1 MGAGKELASD
11 CDGDGSFILCLRSP
25 KKAIT
30 CSLQNLSKTSTM
42 GTLQW
47 NVLWT
52 RLIGDACVGA
62 DPARAGLGKPV
73 IEYLMGCGAR
83 LLLYVSCNP
92 ATQARDILRLT
103 DAADPNRFQ
112 LESVQ
117 PVDMFAHTEHIESVA
132 VLRRHVGAHVTR
144 V

>member
-1 MGAGKELASD
+1 MSD
-11 CDGDGSFILCLRSP
+11 CNDIGSFNMCLRSP

-30 CSLQNLSKTSTM
+30 CSLQEFSKLSTM
-42 GTLQW
+42 GTMQW

-52 RLIGDACVGA
+52 MLIADACVGA
-62 DPARAGLGKPV
+62 DPARAGLDKPV

-83 LLLYVSCNP
+83 TLLYVSCNLG
-92 ATQARDILRLT
+92 TQARDILRLT

-132 VLRRHVGAHVTR
+132 VLRRHAGAHVTR